1 MNVVGVT
8 VKSLLVSRNL
18 RFDDDQPRN
27 FTFIV
32 QVLGKTLRTVTAMLF
47 SQYIENLSEKRYYFI
62 IEVKNYA

>member
-18 RFDDDQPRN
+18 RFDDDQPPN